1 MTSEFLLL
9 LTQANKLKQDLDML
23 RPFSDIQLQNLRQRF
38 RIWYIQQTNAI
49 EGNTLTL
56 SEVKVLLEDGITVGG
71 KTIREIRETTNHA
84 EIMTLLWD
92 LFDDHID
99 TNITLSRILD
109 IHRWLMEGTLD
120 ASYVWLRR
128 DIHVV
133 VSGSEDTFPH
143 PNQVRELMKD
153 FVDASYLRPQ
163 SLEDVARIH
172 YNFVKI
178 HPFVDGNGRIARLLM
193 NIWLITLWYFP
204 IIIPIVTRHE
214 YISSLQGND
223 FDIWYR
229 FFVRQVIENHKDYV
243 RFFTK

>member
-1 MTSEFLLL
+1 MRRLWPSYEICLMIISIQISHSHVFLIS
-9 LTQANKLKQDLDML
+9 T
-23 RPFSDIQLQNLRQRF
+23 
-38 RIWYIQQTNAI
+38 
-49 EGNTLTL
+49 
-56 SEVKVLLEDGITVGG
+56 
-71 KTIREIRETTNHA
+71 
-84 EIMTLLWD
+84 
-92 LFDDHID
+92 DD
-99 TNITLSRILD
+99 
-109 IHRWLMEGTLD
+109 D
-120 ASYVWLRR
+120 ASYVWSRR

-133 VSGSEDTFPH
+133 ASGSEETFPH
-143 PNQVRELMKD
+143 PNQVRELIKD

-193 NIWLITLWYFP
+193 NIWLIALWYFP